1 MSLIKYQILS
11 KVIAL
16 NSFTKAANY
25 LGLTQSAVSHAITS
39 LENEFGFKLIS
50 RDRSGITLTR
60 EGDLLLPSINKVL
73 QMDENVHQEASS
85 ILGVQKGIVSVGV
98 FTSVSRHLL
107 PKIIQTMDDRYP
119 LVKIRL
125 FEGNYEEIEQAM
137 IRGELDCGFVN
148 KTKMNSFQVTPLKK
162 DRMLC
167 IVSPKS
173 SLYNQKTISF
183 NQIEDE
189 PFIMPAFGG
198 YHEVKRLL
206 AEHHCAPN
214 IRFELMEENAIL
226 AMVAHHLGISILPEL
241 VLPDNI
247 APLQAIS
254 FSTDSFRTIGLATRI
269 PASPAAKCFADIT
282 RGVIARD
289 D

>member
-1 MSLIKYQILS
+1 
-11 KVIAL
+11 
-16 NSFTKAANY
+16 
-25 LGLTQSAVSHAITS
+25 
-39 LENEFGFKLIS
+39 
-50 RDRSGITLTR
+50 
-60 EGDLLLPSINKVL
+60 
-73 QMDENVHQEASS
+73 MDENVHQEASA
-85 ILGVQKGIVSVGV
+85 ILGVKKGIVSVGV
-98 FTSVSRHLL
+98 FTSVSKHLL
-107 PKIIQTMDDRYP
+107 PEIIQRMDDLYP

-137 IRGELDCGFVN
+137 MRGELDCGFVN
-148 KTKMNSFQVTPLKK
+148 KTELKSFQVTPLKK

-167 IVSPKS
+167 IVSPES

-206 AEHHCAPN
+206 AENHSAPN

-226 AMVAHHLGISILPEL
+226 AMIAHHLGISILPEL

-247 APLQAIS
+247 APLQAIP
-254 FSTDSFRTIGLATRI
+254 FSTDCYRTIGLATQI
-269 PASPAAKCFADIT
+269 HASPAAKCFADIT
-282 RGVIARD
+282 QDIIAKD